1 MNTASCFLSNCR
13 ETQQMPRSPADARRN
28 RQSRLASSSIARTLV
43 VGGLCVSTNSLQY
56 KGAAATPFRNQWH
69 HARAAS
75 SSSRLALR
83 ASVLRR
89 AVSLA
94 TRPMLRCW
102 PSSVT
107 VGRDALQHHRSSQS
121 VAGLCMSSSKLC
133 PKSLQCS
140 TSSRGANLPHAKT
153 LRPNH
158 SLNRTH
164 CGMRPKARHFI
175 LGL

>member
-13 ETQQMPRSPADARRN
+13 GTQQMPS
-28 RQSRLASSSIARTLV
+28 ASGRVGSQVQDMARTLV

-69 HARAAS
+69 HARVAS

-107 VGRDALQHHRSSQS
+107 VGREALQHHRSSQS

-140 TSSRGANLPHAKT
+140 TLSCGANLPHAKT

>member
-1 MNTASCFLSNCR
+1 MLS
-13 ETQQMPRSPADARRN
+13 QQLPRNPANAKRI
-28 RQSRLASSSIARTLV
+28 RQGRLASSRHGANLGCWWPLRVNQQSSIKRRR
-43 VGGLCVSTNSLQY
+43 SY
-56 KGAAATPFRNQWH
+56 PFRNQWH
-69 HARAAS
+69 HARVAS

-121 VAGLCMSSSKLC
+121 VAGLCMSSSKLF

-140 TSSRGANLPHAKT
+140 TLSCGANLPHAKT